1 MPLHLEALTNQN
13 SSETL
18 AWILQEELQNI
29 NDAFAQSN
37 KRYFLGSTPLI
48 DKKTGKQIGKYVFT
62 FFSNIEMQR
71 NEILD
76 LDIVLDNDT
85 PVELSFST
93 RLKESS
99 DSNEYYE
106 AVTTDTE
113 QHLVVET
120 VNRFVIESEI
130 EKKNISTYASAFPYE
145 LTVFDDEQA
154 FNKFCGF
161 EKAVEVA
168 NTGMFVHGLGTNFIA
183 PGGVLSGKTNNDE
196 TPWSFVVGV
205 VEAFSD
211 ITIAFGDKE
220 HAAYIIYLN
229 TAIGI
234 LPTLAGKEMFDTRK
248 LSKGKIIG
256 MNAYIKANFI
266 KNKYPQK

>member
-1 MPLHLEALTNQN
+1 MPLRLGALTEQN
-13 SSETL
+13 ASDTFVS
-18 AWILQEELQNI
+18 ILGEKLQHI

-37 KRYFLGSTPLI
+37 KRYFLGSTPLT
-48 DKKTGKQIGKYVFT
+48 DEKTGKQIGKYVFT

-76 LDIVLDNDT
+76 IDIVLDNDS

-93 RLKESS
+93 RLKKSS

-106 AVTTDTE
+106 AVTVDTE

-120 VNRFVIESEI
+120 VNRYVIESEI
-130 EKKNISTYASAFPYE
+130 EKKNVSIYASAFPFE
-145 LTVFDDEQA
+145 LTIFDDERA
-154 FNKFCGF
+154 FNEFCGF
-161 EKAVEVA
+161 ESAVEIA
-168 NTGMFVHGLGTNFIA
+168 NAGLFVHGLGTNFIA
-183 PGGVLSGKTNNDE
+183 PSGAFGGKTNNDE
-196 TPWSFVVGV
+196 APWSFVVGV

-211 ITIAFGDKE
+211 VTIALGE
-220 HAAYIIYLN
+220 HKHEAYIVYLN

-234 LPTLAGKEMFDTRK
+234 LPTLVGKEMFDTQK